1 MKDKQKVQME
11 IVNAL
16 KAATKAIT
24 AVYHDGSDETIADYL
39 DDSAKALKA
48 AKSGLCKGK
57 KKD

>member
-16 KAATKAIT
+16 KAATKALT
-24 AVYHDGSDETIADYL
+24 AVYHDGPDETIAAYL

-48 AKSGLCKGK
+48 AKGGLDKGK
-57 KKD
+57 K